1 MYEDNFF
8 FFILQLRK
16 EFKIKKA
23 LLKVYVELLRKSD
36 YNNDKTVTID
46 EWMIWITQKKQEE
59 DRKNWFLNPF
69 KSFIF
74 IVSIIQLVIGIGSRI
89 EKNYYCNGT
98 SAHHCHY
105 VRPFHDAMIFKSC
118 LRFEAWRYFTHAFVH
133 HGLPHLTINLAL
145 QLFFGKFPHSKVFN
159 QKVFFFNLTKW
170 VLF

>member
-1 MYEDNFF
+1 M
-8 FFILQLRK
+8 RK

-89 EKNYYCNGT
+89 EKYYYCNGT

-133 HGLPHLTINLAL
+133 HGLPHLAINLAL